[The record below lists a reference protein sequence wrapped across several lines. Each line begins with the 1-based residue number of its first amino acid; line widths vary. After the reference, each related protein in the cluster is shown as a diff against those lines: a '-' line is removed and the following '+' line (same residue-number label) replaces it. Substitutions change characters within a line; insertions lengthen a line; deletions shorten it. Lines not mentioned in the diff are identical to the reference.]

1 LIRQKARA
9 VWRNAGP
16 GRVFEALC
24 VIVVISG
31 FLAASGGSRA
41 IIGGYDF
48 LFSLLKVI
56 KSY

>member
-1 LIRQKARA
+1 L
-9 VWRNAGP
+9 
-16 GRVFEALC
+16 
-24 VIVVISG
+24 VISG
-31 FLAASGGSRA
+31 FLAAAGGVGA

>member
-1 LIRQKARA
+1 MRYCGHFLI
-9 VWRNAGP
+9 
-16 GRVFEALC
+16 
-24 VIVVISG
+24 
-31 FLAASGGSRA
+31 LAASGGFGV

>member
-1 LIRQKARA
+1 M
-9 VWRNAGP
+9 
-16 GRVFEALC
+16 C
-24 VIVVISG
+24 YSG
-31 FLAASGGSRA
+31 HFWILAASGGVGA

>member
-1 LIRQKARA
+1 MRDRGAFLRLY
-9 VWRNAGP
+9 
-16 GRVFEALC
+16 VF
-24 VIVVISG
+24 SWS
-31 FLAASGGSRA
+31 FLDFSPSGGVGA